1 MGEYTSGNGF
11 GEVFTEINLAVFL
24 NVLHI
29 LYFYYIIYV
38 ISRSE
43 IFKKILFLFILFL
56 MILVT
61 DIQNVIRPC
70 QDSEIT
76 TL

>member
-43 IFKKILFLFILFL
+43 IFKILFLFILFL